1 MHVEMHECVLE
12 FVSFI
17 HVFCIVTYT
26 FAPTCT
32 CATYPFRLQR
42 DVIARGFSIVVSSID
57 SDGRFRLPSKYENS

>member
-17 HVFCIVTYT
+17 HVFFIVTYT
-26 FAPTCT
+26 FAPT